1 MRARLISAGCGLAVF
16 WGTLNASAYCLTHG
30 CNERTQACAYENE
43 CLVTGPV
50 LHWPSSCVSFDLQQD
65 GSPLRG
71 LRYDDAH
78 EALVQ
83 AFNQWLGADCGDGR
97 RPNIKISDYGPVE
110 CREAEYNQDAPNANI
125 VMFRDD
131 SWPYQ
136 NAIDT
141 LALTTLIFNAETG
154 AIYDADVEVNT
165 FQTPMSVGA
174 VGPSDIDFHSVITH
188 EIGHFLGLSHSS
200 AFGSTM
206 SPSYDPGQTG
216 MASIELDDVN
226 GICAALPQ
234 NRPVTSK
241 SCEPRHGFASE
252 CALPVTRCS
261 LRGAPSGG
269 FASLAFGALGLS
281 VVLLRRRRARP

>member
-1 MRARLISAGCGLAVF
+1 MRARLLSAGLGLAVF
-16 WGTLNASAYCLTHG
+16 WGSQAASAYCLTHG
-30 CNERTQACAYENE
+30 CNERTQACAYEGG
-43 CLVTGPV
+43 CLVSGPV

-71 LRYDDAH
+71 LHYADAH
-78 EALVQ
+78 EALLQ
-83 AFNQWLGADCGDGR
+83 AFGQWLNADCGDGQK
-97 RPNIKISDYGPVE
+97 PNIKISDYGPVE

-141 LALTTLIFNAETG
+141 LALTTLIFNAESG

-165 FQTPMSVGA
+165 YQTQMSVGA

-188 EIGHFLGLSHSS
+188 EIGHFLGLSHSN

-216 MASIELDDVN
+216 MASIEFDDEQ
-226 GICAALPQ
+226 GICAALPAD
-234 NRPVTSK
+234 RKVTSK
-241 SCEPRHGFASE
+241 SCEPRHGFSSE
-252 CALPVTRCS
+252 CALPATHCS
-261 LRGAPSGG
+261 VGSAPAGG
-269 FASLAFGALGLS
+269 WASLALGAAALS
-281 VVLLRRRRARP
+281 GVLLRRRRARL